1 MKLDDIQALATSLIF
16 QLRPG
21 CTRIEIAGSVRRS
34 KPDPKDLELVCIPA
48 LGEFTERDLFGEIT
62 RTIAVNYLDTALE
75 RIYAGGAWQLDPVVK
90 RDGDRYKRLVHVATG
105 TACDLFITD
114 ARRWGYTLTIR
125 TGPYDFSRELMV
137 LAHKQG
143 KFFKDGLLH
152 NHPPVFESGGAGL
165 PMKVLPC
172 GMGERCTQIIETL
185 DVPALFRALHLEYLE
200 PQDRGHAVRGG
211 RRLIPLE
218 SVEGS

>member
-1 MKLDDIQALATSLIF
+1 MKLDDLQALATGLIF

-48 LGEFTERDLFGEIT
+48 LGEFTERDLFGEVT

-75 RIYAGGAWQLDPVVK
+75 GIYSGGAWQLDPVVK
-90 RDGDRYKRLVHVATG
+90 RNGELYKRLRHVATG
-105 TACDLFITD
+105 IACDLFITD

-125 TGPYDFSRELMV
+125 TGPYDFSRELMT
-137 LAHKQG
+137 LAHRQG
-143 KFFKDGLLH
+143 KFFKDCLLH

-172 GMGERCTQIIETL
+172 GLGQRCTQIIETPEET
-185 DVPALFRALHLEYLE
+185 DIFRALTLTYLV
-200 PQDRGHAVRGG
+200 PSARGHAVRGN
-211 RRLIPLE
+211 RHL
-218 SVEGS
+218 